1 MKIDF
6 YDLFSHYVPDDFSEA
21 GSENYITAAVKNR
34 VMENIPANTCKP
46 VRISRIGRAVIAAA
60 AAVLS
65 LGTFAA
71 AAVGGGWF
79 SRMFGETAD
88 KLISDESDYNDYSA
102 VFENIEIR
110 GDSGFSYEIS
120 NTYII
125 DDFIF
130 YELNISRNDGEAIV
144 ISEDYQQSGGF
155 EWESVGENQLLKSGI
170 QGEEWSGIVRAEDNV
185 VTVQCDLYAAGG
197 FSAGDHIHVSA
208 KNLHSGFGIA
218 AENVILQNI
227 EIEFDIASVPTPA
240 GKVIDVSQNA
250 DFDSGYSCRINKIFL
265 SPLNIT
271 VTARSDSIYG
281 KGDVD
286 VMQFADSRIIL
297 KSGEVLDNISVN
309 HDYNSG
315 DEMEI
320 FLFWIE
326 DDDTVMRIIMPDEI
340 KEIHIGNLTVK
351 L

>member
-6 YDLFSHYVPDDFSEA
+6 YDLFSLHTPKDFPSA
-21 GSENYITAAVKNR
+21 GEENYITAVVKSR
-34 VMENIPANTCKP
+34 VMEDIPANTRKP
-46 VRISRIGRAVIAAA
+46 VRIKKIGRAFLAAA

-79 SRMFGETAD
+79 SRMFGETSN
-88 KLISDESDYNDYSA
+88 KLISDENDYNDYSA
-102 VFENIEIR
+102 VLENIEICA
-110 GDSGFSYEIS
+110 DSGFSCEIS

-130 YELNISRNDGEAIV
+130 YELNISRNDGEAIFL
-144 ISEDYQQSGGF
+144 SDDYQQSGGF
-155 EWESVGENQLLKSGI
+155 EWESVGENQSLKSGI
-170 QGEEWSGIVRAEDNV
+170 QGEEWSGIVRVENNS

-208 KNLHSGFGIA
+208 KNLHSGFGLA

-227 EIEFDIASVPTPA
+227 EIEFDIASVPTPVR
-240 GKVIDVSQNA
+240 KVIDVSQNA
-250 DFDSGYSCRINKIFL
+250 DFDSGYSCRINKISL
-265 SPLNIT
+265 SPLNIA
-271 VTARSDSIYG
+271 VTAQSDSIYG

-286 VMQFADSRIIL
+286 VMQFEDSKIIL
-297 KSGEVLDNISVN
+297 KSGEVLDNISIN
-309 HDYNSG
+309 NDYNG

-326 DDDTVMRIIMPDEI
+326 DDDKVMRIIMPDEI
-340 KEIHIGNLTVK
+340 KEIHIGNLTVE

>member
-1 MKIDF
+1 SMHTPKDF
-6 YDLFSHYVPDDFSEA
+6 PKALGEQQNA
-21 GSENYITAAVKNR
+21 AAVKSM
-34 VMENIPANTCKP
+34 VMKNISADKRKSI
-46 VRISRIGRAVIAAA
+46 RISRLSRVILTAAA
-60 AAVLS
+60 AALA
-65 LGTFAA
+65 LGTLAV

-88 KLISDESDYNDYSA
+88 KLVSDEKDYNDYSA
-102 VFENIEIR
+102 VLDNIEIR

-130 YELNISRNDGEAIV
+130 YELNISRNDGEAIAL
-144 ISEDYQQSGGF
+144 SDDYLKSGGF

-170 QGEEWSGIVRAEDNV
+170 QGESWSGIVRASDNT

-197 FSAGDHIHVSA
+197 FSEGDHIHVA
-208 KNLHSGFGIA
+208 AENLHSGFSLVT
-218 AENVILQNI
+218 ENVILKNI
-227 EIEFDIASVPTPA
+227 EIEFDIASVPSPERKT
-240 GKVIDVSQNA
+240 VDVNKTV
-250 DFDSGYSCRINKIFL
+250 DFDSGYSCQINKISL
-265 SPLNIT
+265 SPLNII
-271 VTARSDSIYG
+271 VTAQSDSIYG
-281 KGDVD
+281 KNDVD
-286 VMQFADSRIIL
+286 AMQFTDSKIIL

-309 HDYNSG
+309 HDYND

-340 KEIHIGNLTVK
+340 KELHIGDLIVE

>member
-6 YDLFSHYVPDDFSEA
+6 YDLFSFHTSKDFHSA
-21 GSENYITAAVKNR
+21 GEENYITAAVKSR
-34 VMENIPANTCKP
+34 VMENISVDKRKSI
-46 VRISRIGRAVIAAA
+46 RISRISRAVIAAA

-79 SRMFGETAD
+79 GRMFGETAD

-102 VFENIEIR
+102 VLENIEIR
-110 GDSGFSYEIS
+110 ADSGFSCEVS

-125 DDFIF
+125 DDYIF

-144 ISEDYQQSGGF
+144 LSDDYQQSGGF
-155 EWESVGENQLLKSGI
+155 EWESVGENQSLKSGI
-170 QGEEWSGIVRAEDNV
+170 QGEAWSGIVRAENNS

-208 KNLHSGFGIA
+208 KNLHSGFGLS

-227 EIEFDIASVPTPA
+227 EIEFDIASVPIPVR
-240 GKVIDVSQNA
+240 KVIDISQNA
-250 DFDSGYSCRINKIFL
+250 DFDSGYSCRINKISL

-271 VTARSDSIYG
+271 VTAQSDSIYG

-309 HDYNSG
+309 NDYNG

-326 DDDTVMRIIMPDEI
+326 DDDKVMRIIMPDEI
-340 KEIHIGNLTVK
+340 KEIHIGNLTVE

>member
-6 YDLFSHYVPDDFSEA
+6 YNLFSLHTPKDFPSA
-21 GSENYITAAVKNR
+21 GEENYITAAVKSR
-34 VMENIPANTCKP
+34 VMENISANTRKP
-46 VRISRIGRAVIAAA
+46 VRVKKIGRAFLAAA

-79 SRMFGETAD
+79 SRMFGETSN
-88 KLISDESDYNDYSA
+88 KLISDENDYNYYSA
-102 VFENIEIR
+102 VLENIEIR
-110 GDSGFSYEIS
+110 ADNGFSCEIS

-130 YELNISRNDGEAIV
+130 YEINISRNDGEAIV

-170 QGEEWSGIVRAEDNV
+170 QGEEWSGIVRAENNS

-208 KNLHSGFGIA
+208 KNLHSGFGLA

-227 EIEFDIASVPTPA
+227 EIEFDIASVPTPVR
-240 GKVIDVSQNA
+240 KVIDVSQNA
-250 DFDSGYSCRINKIFL
+250 DFDSGYSCRINKISL
-265 SPLNIT
+265 SPLNIA
-271 VTARSDSIYG
+271 VTAQSDSIYG

-286 VMQFADSRIIL
+286 SMQFEDSKIIL
-297 KSGEVLDNISVN
+297 KNGEVLDNISIN
-309 HDYNSG
+309 NDYNG

-326 DDDTVMRIIMPDEI
+326 DDDKVMRIIMPDEI
-340 KEIHIGNLTVK
+340 KEIHIGNLTVE

>member
-6 YDLFSHYVPDDFSEA
+6 YGLFSLHTPKDFHSA
-21 GSENYITAAVKNR
+21 GKENYITAAVKSR
-34 VMENIPANTCKP
+34 VMENISVDKRKSI
-46 VRISRIGRAVIAAA
+46 RISRISRAVIAAA

-71 AAVGGGWF
+71 AAVGVGWF

-102 VFENIEIR
+102 VLENIEIR
-110 GDSGFSYEIS
+110 ADSGFSCEMS

-125 DDFIF
+125 DDYIF

-144 ISEDYQQSGGF
+144 LSDDYKQSGGF
-155 EWESVGENQLLKSGI
+155 EWESVGENQSLKSGI
-170 QGEEWSGIVRAEDNV
+170 QGEAWSGIVRAENNS
-185 VTVQCDLYAAGG
+185 VTVQCDMYAAGG
-197 FSAGDHIHVSA
+197 FSAGDHIHISA
-208 KNLHSGFGIA
+208 KNLHSGFGFS
-218 AENVILQNI
+218 AENIILQNI
-227 EIEFDIASVPTPA
+227 EIEFDIASVPIPVR
-240 GKVIDVSQNA
+240 KVIDISQNA
-250 DFDSGYSCRINKIFL
+250 DFDSGYSCRINKISL

-271 VTARSDSIYG
+271 VTAQSGSIYG

-309 HDYNSG
+309 NDYNG

-326 DDDTVMRIIMPDEI
+326 DDDKVMRIIMPDEI
-340 KEIHIGNLTVK
+340 KEIHIGNLIVE

>member
-6 YDLFSHYVPDDFSEA
+6 YDLFSFHTPKDFHSVGE
-21 GSENYITAAVKNR
+21 ENCITAAVKSR
-34 VMENIPANTCKP
+34 VMENISADKRKSI
-46 VRISRIGRAVIAAA
+46 RISRVGRAVIAAA

-71 AAVGGGWF
+71 AAVGVGWF
-79 SRMFGETAD
+79 GRMFGETAD

-120 NTYII
+120 DTYII

-144 ISEDYQQSGGF
+144 ISDDYQQSGGF
-155 EWESVGENQLLKSGI
+155 EWESIGENQLLKSGI
-170 QGEEWSGIVRAEDNV
+170 QGEEWSGIVRAENNS

-208 KNLHSGFGIA
+208 KNLHSGFGLS
-218 AENVILQNI
+218 AENIILQNI
-227 EIEFDIASVPTPA
+227 EIEFDIASVPIPVR
-240 GKVIDVSQNA
+240 KVIDISQNA
-250 DFDSGYSCRINKIFL
+250 DFDSGYSCRINKISL

-271 VTARSDSIYG
+271 VTAQSDSIYG

-309 HDYNSG
+309 HDYNG

-326 DDDTVMRIIMPDEI
+326 DDDKVMRIIMPDEI
-340 KEIHIGNLTVK
+340 KEIHIGNLTVE